1 MAVFGGSG
9 RAASAVIRLLPEKAV
24 CRILCAGQTRDLPVD
39 VSMLSRGEICSA
51 LEHAVAG
58 GQKYVSPVSAVFIL
72 PHSFYGVDFVT
83 LPAIKK
89 VKAES
94 FRTELR
100 SMYKNYDDLVFLSSD
115 LYTGKSSVTYRV
127 AFAPKQVLTG
137 IKNIFSKINVTVDR
151 FLPFGAA
158 VIEGAAKLNSALRR
172 TPCLVLDM
180 EEKYSYLAA
189 YGKDTLIGGMEI
201 PFGVE
206 ALSDVRVM
214 SERML
219 YQHDSA
225 ELLVINARER
235 AKSTKLTMAIN
246 LEEAK
251 IDDSVLSD
259 EDEIPENPEL
269 PDLTR
274 SGEEKAPA
282 VETEADEFDDEDD
295 ETGRP
300 EQAAAPSIKTL
311 RKSLVRQ
318 LPKFMQREVP
328 TTPGGFV
335 VENFRLFEKRI
346 LLIARDMALNEY
358 FPRMEAVYLS
368 VPQRYAFLAEEMN
381 KANPTIKWSH
391 LKNIGSGVD
400 DLPMSGAM
408 NLGSGKMPVFQL

>member
-1 MAVFGGSG
+1 MAVFGGSS
-9 RAASAVIRLLPEKAV
+9 RAAAVIRLLPEKAL
-24 CRILCAGQTRDLPVD
+24 CRIQCAGQVRDLPVD
-39 VSMLSRGEICSA
+39 VSMLARGEIGSA

-58 GQKYVSPVSAVFIL
+58 TGKYQTPVSAVFIL
-72 PHSFYGVDFVT
+72 PHNLYGVDFVT

-94 FRTELR
+94 FKTELR
-100 SMYKNYDDLVFLSSD
+100 SMYKNFDALTFLTSD
-115 LYTGKSSVTYRV
+115 LYTGKSSVTSRV
-127 AFAPKQVLTG
+127 VFVQKQVLES
-137 IKNIFSKINVTVDR
+137 IRNSFQKINVTVDR

-158 VIEGAAKLNSALRR
+158 VLEGAAKLNSGVRKA
-172 TPCLVLDM
+172 PCFVLDM

-189 YGKDTLIGGMEI
+189 YGKETLIGGMEI

-274 SGEEKAPA
+274 VGEEQPPA
-282 VETEADEFDDEDD
+282 DASENDEFDDEEDGED
-295 ETGRP
+295 KPGQT
-300 EQAAAPSIKTL
+300 QLPSIKTL

-328 TTPGGFV
+328 TTPEGFV
-335 VENFRLFEKRI
+335 TENFRLFEKRI
-346 LLIARDMALNEY
+346 LLLARDMALTEY
-358 FPRMEAVYLS
+358 YPRPEAVFLS
-368 VPQRYAFLAEEMN
+368 MPQRYAFLAEEMN
-381 KANPTIKWSH
+381 KANPAMKWSH
-391 LKNIGSGVD
+391 LKNIGSGFD
-400 DLPMSGAM
+400 DLPTGGAL